1 MNAADIM
8 TAPVVTIEPGTPI
21 AKIAALLDERH
32 ISGVPVV
39 AEGKVVGMV
48 SEGDLLRRH
57 EIGTDRPPRAGWRRL
72 LDPDRMTR
80 HYVRS
85 HARYAAD
92 VMSRPV
98 ISVTPETPLPEI
110 VSLFE
115 KHGIR
120 RVPVVR
126 DGQLVGIVSRADLVR
141 RLATRARRRAEQV
154 EANDEVIRA
163 RLLAELAREPW
174 WERNASNVIVSN
186 GVVHFWGLV
195 ESEIERE
202 AARVAAENVPG
213 VRRVVDH
220 RLLYNS
226 LPSML

>member
-1 MNAADIM
+1 MNAKDIM
-8 TAPVVTIEPGTPI
+8 TAPVLTIGPRTLI
-21 AKIAALLDERH
+21 AEVAALLNERQ

-39 AEGKVVGMV
+39 ADGEVVGMV

-57 EIGTDRPPRAGWRRL
+57 ELGTDRTPLAWWRRL
-72 LDPDRMTR
+72 LDRERIPGA
-80 HYVRS
+80 YVRS

-98 ISVTPETPLPEI
+98 ISVSPETPLDGI

-126 DGQLVGIVSRADLVR
+126 DGRLLGIVSRADVVKA
-141 RLATRARRRAEQV
+141 LATRIRRKAGQAA
-154 EANDEVIRA
+154 ANDDAIRA
-163 RLLAELAREPW
+163 RLLSELAREPW
-174 WERNASNVIVSN
+174 WERNASNVIVAN
-186 GVVHFWGLV
+186 GVVHYWGLI
-195 ESEIERE
+195 ESEDEKA

-220 RLLYNS
+220 RLHYNS